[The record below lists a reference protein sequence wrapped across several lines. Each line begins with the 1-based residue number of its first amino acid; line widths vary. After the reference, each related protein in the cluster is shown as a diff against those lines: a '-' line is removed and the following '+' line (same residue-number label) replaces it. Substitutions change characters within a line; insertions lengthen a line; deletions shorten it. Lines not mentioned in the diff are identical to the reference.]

1 MDFIVF
7 TVTGVV
13 PPIPVGQTPPYVF
26 VVGNC
31 PTPLSLLG
39 IVLSTTGTTFSP
51 PVSPAS
57 PSAVIFASA
66 SDFDC
71 LVDCLNQMA
80 GGGIVTLKIY
90 YTIVQGMA
98 VVNAISCT
106 VGRSDGSVVGRALE
120 RLLEDTTEI
129 REDTRSI
136 RATLTHELP
145 EINRE
150 LKLLRKTIEDLTER
164 LPPREGGHG
173 HDHDK

>member
-1 MDFIVF
+1 MDFIAF

-13 PPIPVGQTPPYVF
+13 PPIPVGRTPPYVF

-39 IVLSTTGTTFSP
+39 VVLSTTGTTFSP

-57 PSAVIFASA
+57 PSAVIFASP

-71 LVDCLNQMA
+71 LVDCLNQLA
-80 GGGIVTLKIY
+80 AGGIVTLKIY

-98 VVNAISCT
+98 VVNAIECS
-106 VGRSDGSVVGRALE
+106 VGRSDGSLVGRLE
-120 RLLEDTTEI
+120 SILADTREI
-129 REDTRSI
+129 REDTHAI
-136 RATLTHELP
+136 RAAITHELP

-150 LKLLRKTIEDLTER
+150 LKLLRKTVEELANR
-164 LPPREGGHG
+164 LPQRDGEHGHG
-173 HDHDK
+173 HDK